1 MEKKEK
7 NKIDLTREI
16 LTLEGN
22 PIPKSKEDNW
32 TVKKAIL
39 FAIDNS
45 AEAEKKTGKQKY
57 EMFKLAERIAA
68 DDTSLKSEEWTLI
81 KDAVGI
87 TFIPSMVGFIWDV
100 IEGDK

>member
-16 LTLEGN
+16 LDLEGKT
-22 PIPKSKEDNW
+22 IPKSSAKDDNW

-57 EMFKLAERIAA
+57 EIFKLAERIAA

-87 TFIPSMVGFIWDV
+87 TFIPSMVGFI
-100 IEGDK
+100 